1 MRAQYGLQA
10 MLELALRY
18 SGGPAQI
25 ADIARSQKVPIR
37 FLEQILL
44 VLKRSGLVSSVRG
57 KEGGY
62 SLVRHPSEVSAL
74 EIVEA
79 LEGPV
84 ELTSRKMKKAAVVFE
99 VFSRVEEKIKKELS
113 DVTLEDLIFRKRQ
126 KERAYI
132 YNI

>member
-1 MRAQYGLQA
+1 
-10 MLELALRY
+10 MLELALKF

-25 ADIARSQKVPIR
+25 SDIAKSQKIPIR

-44 VLKRSGLVSSVRG
+44 LLKRRGLVSSVRG

-62 SLVRHPSEVSAL
+62 SLVRHPSEVSVL
-74 EIVEA
+74 EIIEA
-79 LEGPV
+79 LEGQV

-99 VFSRVEEKIKKELS
+99 VFSKIEEDIRKELL
-113 DVTLEDLIFRKRQ
+113 DTTLEDLIFRKRQ